1 MRLIIDTNRIISA
14 LLTDGTS
21 REIITS
27 ETFQF
32 YTLDYVLEEIHKY
45 ESYIRKKAKMT
56 KTDIDLLFDL
66 VMEQITIVSDNHIK
80 KHMDEAIEIMKE
92 IDINDSPILACA
104 LSLPN
109 EGIWTEDKD
118 FDKQNKITIWKNK
131 DIIRHI
137 KN

>member
-1 MRLIIDTNRIISA
+1 
-14 LLTDGTS
+14 
-21 REIITS
+21 
-27 ETFQF
+27 
-32 YTLDYVLEEIHKY
+32 
-45 ESYIRKKAKMT
+45 
-56 KTDIDLLFDL
+56 
-66 VMEQITIVSDNHIK
+66 MEQITIVSDNHIK
-80 KHMDEAIEIMKE
+80 KHMDKAIVIMKE

-137 KN
+137 KS